1 MPRMVKPKVIRVM
14 AKMKGTPVP
23 MVLWASSE
31 ERVNRATVMTMFFRR
46 PVRRLSKSTKPP
58 AIMPSTKGMTSLGVL
73 KCQTRVA
80 AMNTLA
86 KTGREAMIRGLSG
99 GVFMMV
105 LFIIR
110 YEVNDWILTG
120 FSVGFRMFEI
130 G

>member
-1 MPRMVKPKVIRVM
+1 
-14 AKMKGTPVP
+14 
-23 MVLWASSE
+23 
-31 ERVNRATVMTMFFRR
+31 
-46 PVRRLSKSTKPP
+46 
-58 AIMPSTKGMTSLGVL
+58 
-73 KCQTRVA
+73 
-80 AMNTLA
+80 MNTLA

-99 GVFMMV
+99 GVFMLV

>member
-1 MPRMVKPKVIRVM
+1 
-14 AKMKGTPVP
+14 
-23 MVLWASSE
+23 
-31 ERVNRATVMTMFFRR
+31 
-46 PVRRLSKSTKPP
+46 
-58 AIMPSTKGMTSLGVL
+58 MPSTKGITSLGVS

-120 FSVGFRMFEI
+120 FSVSFRMLEI